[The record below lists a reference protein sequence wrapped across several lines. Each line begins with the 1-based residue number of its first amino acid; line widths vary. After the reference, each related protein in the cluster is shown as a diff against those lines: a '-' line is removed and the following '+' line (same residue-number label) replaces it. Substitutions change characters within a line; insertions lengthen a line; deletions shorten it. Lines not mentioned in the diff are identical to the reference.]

1 MKFWKPTAGGR
12 ARGIFQPRPGHQRRA
27 FTLIEAMIA
36 IALIGLA
43 ASATFAAIGKLN
55 EYASISRLYTSA
67 ETVAQNQID
76 RILSDSPFNP
86 SWNPPQI
93 PASLV
98 PDSQRGGP
106 LVQNQVPIYT
116 DPATGEVSVMGTV
129 TTSVVDTGTSLNGS
143 SLNVYRATVTVNYQ
157 FRNRKFAVVMST
169 LRTSD
174 I

>member
-1 MKFWKPTAGGR
+1 
-12 ARGIFQPRPGHQRRA
+12 
-27 FTLIEAMIA
+27 MIA

-43 ASATFAAIGKLN
+43 ASSTFAVMGKLN
-55 EYASISRLYTSA
+55 EFASVSRLYTSA

-76 RILSDSPFNP
+76 RILTDSPFNP

-93 PASLV
+93 PASLI

-106 LVQNQVPIYT
+106 LIQNQIPIYT
-116 DPATGEVSVMGTV
+116 DPVTGEVSVAGTV
-129 TTSVVDTGTSLNGS
+129 TTSIADTGTSLNGS

-157 FRNRKFAVVMST
+157 FRNRKFSVVMST
-169 LRTSD
+169 MRTSD